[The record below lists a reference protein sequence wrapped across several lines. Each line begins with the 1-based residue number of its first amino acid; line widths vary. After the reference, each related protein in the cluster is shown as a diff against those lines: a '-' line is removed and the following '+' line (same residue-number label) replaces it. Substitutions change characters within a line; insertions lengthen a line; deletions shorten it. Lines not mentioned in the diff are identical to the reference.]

1 MAGLAVELR
10 GLRILSLKLQR
21 AANRIGNFGELH
33 RRVGIRM
40 LAWIHQNFRVSGLE
54 RPWAPLAP
62 NTILARRLGGG
73 RGGARPLRNTGGLEG
88 SFSYTATDTEAVVG
102 APGDL
107 ARWHHRGVRP
117 FGPIRPRT
125 KKALA
130 FVAVGGG
137 IKKPGT
143 TRRLLRAEKT
153 QRKFTD
159 FRLAGRSKK
168 DFARLPF
175 VVVSQVK
182 RHPGI
187 PARPLVPSDR
197 AALGIALQVGR
208 AWVREH
214 LQELGGT

>member
-10 GLRILSLKLQR
+10 GLRLLSLKLQR

-33 RRVGIRM
+33 RRVGIKM

-54 RPWAPLAP
+54 RPWKPLAP

-73 RGGARPLRNTGGLEG
+73 RGGPRPLRNTGGLEG
-88 SFSYTATDTEAVVG
+88 SFSYTATETAAIAG

-107 ARWHHRGVRP
+107 PLWHHRGVRP

-130 FVAVGGG
+130 FVAVGGRV
-137 IKKPGT
+137 KSAGT
-143 TRRLLRAEKT
+143 TRRLLGAERT

-159 FRLAGRSKK
+159 FRLAGRSKR
-168 DFARLPF
+168 DFGRLPF
-175 VVVSQVK
+175 VVVKQVT

-214 LQELGGT
+214 LEELGGR

>member
-1 MAGLAVELR
+1 MAGVGVELR
-10 GLRILSLKLQR
+10 GLRVFSLKLQR
-21 AANRIGNFGELH
+21 AANRIGNFEELH

-40 LAWIHQNFRVSGLE
+40 LAWVHQNFRVSGLE

-62 NTILARRLGGG
+62 NTILARRIGGG
-73 RGGARPLRNTGGLEG
+73 RGGAKPLRNRGILEG
-88 SFSYTATDTEAVVG
+88 SFSFQATATEAVVG

-107 ARWHHRGVRP
+107 PRWHHRGVRP
-117 FGPIRPRT
+117 FGPILPRV

-130 FVAVGGG
+130 FVAVGGR

-143 TRRLLRAEKT
+143 TRKLLRAEKT

-159 FRLAGRSKK
+159 FRLGGRSKK

-175 VVVSQVK
+175 VVVSKVT

-214 LQELGGT
+214 LEELGGT